1 MLFSHTDELKKYI
14 PANAEFEMDALRP
27 FLENQGEQVL
37 IKKYLGAALYTS
49 LNQAYQS
56 NTLTDIQR
64 DLLNHV
70 RLPLANYAILKYI
83 PFGQVNISKGGIGIS
98 VSDTRKAAFEHQIES
113 IRKACFEN
121 IYTGVELLL
130 TFLEENKASFP
141 TWVSGSGYTVFN
153 DLLIRTATEFDSLY
167 NIGES
172 RRTFHALKSAMQEAE
187 QMRLSTVTGPEFLAL
202 LKTEQAA
209 GSLTA
214 ANQKAFNLAVRVVAY
229 YAISVACL
237 RLPVQITAEGIN
249 LLLSS
254 DRQTLNASQP
264 AEESRLQKIADDAA
278 SKAENYLKELSD
290 LLYKNKTDY
299 PVWVASSAYTQYEQ
313 SQSDNSID
321 QSGNGIVLF

>member
-27 FLENQGEQVL
+27 FIENQGEQVL
-37 IKKYLGAALYTS
+37 VKKYLGAALYMS
-49 LNQAYQS
+49 LNEAYQS

-64 DLLNHV
+64 ELLNHV
-70 RLPLANYAILKYI
+70 RLPLANYAILKYL
-83 PFGQVNISKGGIGIS
+83 PFGQVNISKAGIGIS

-172 RRTFHALKSAMQEAE
+172 RRTFHALKSAMLEAE
-187 QMRLSTVTGPEFLAL
+187 KMRLATVTSAEFLDL
-202 LKTEQAA
+202 LKSEQAA
-209 GSLTA
+209 NNLTA
-214 ANQKAFNLAVRVVAY
+214 ANQKAYNLAVRVVAY

-264 AEESRLQKIADDAA
+264 AEEVRLQKIATDAA
-278 SKAENYLKELSD
+278 SKSENYLKELSE

-299 PVWVASSAYTQYEQ
+299 PVWTASSAYTQYEQ
-313 SQSDNSID
+313 SQTDNSID